1 MDIVLKQCFNVNNF
15 IMNNFLDTTFNTR
28 ADSFF
33 SVGLKL

>member
-15 IMNNFLDTTFNTR
+15 IMNNFLDTTFHTT

-33 SVGLKL
+33 SVWLKL